1 MSNYTHL
8 TPNERDQIAAL
19 KGGDLSIR
27 AIAARLG
34 RAGSTISRELTW
46 NALESGA
53 YRPVPAERAYLL
65 RRQRPARLEQDAK
78 LRGYVLAHLLEG
90 WTPEQISGRRGKGIE
105 IGLGL
110 ISTETMYSWIYSKTR
125 KADALW
131 RYLTRSRRR
140 LVDASDP
147 QQAALPRKFI
157 YPSEH
162 RPPINAK
169 R

>member
-1 MSNYTHL
+1 MSDFTHL
-8 TPNERDQIAAL
+8 TPSERDQIAAL
-19 KGGDLSIR
+19 KGGDFSIR
-27 AIAARLG
+27 AIAAGLG

-46 NALESGA
+46 NALESHP
-53 YRPVPAERAYLL
+53 YRPVPAEGTYLL
-65 RRQRPARLEQDAK
+65 RRQRPAQLEQDAK
-78 LRGYVLAHLLEG
+78 LRGYVLARLLEG

-110 ISTETMYSWIYSKTR
+110 ILAETMYAWVYSKKR

-147 QQAALPRKFI
+147 QQTALPRNFI
-157 YPSEH
+157 YSIEH